1 MNTLNNAMASVPL
14 CEIPSIHGHKTLPI
28 VFLFGL
34 LMLANSLPAQSKDT
48 DWTIGFEVA
57 AIDGDLS
64 NRNTTAGFELG
75 YQLFEDISL
84 ELVTRS
90 VTSGSDSGRLT
101 SSMFVWRSQPEKMY
115 FKVSGGLTLGAGDLF
130 DDFSGSFGLGIGYAT
145 ESLWS
150 FELTATRLSD
160 DVNAISL
167 ITLYRF

>member
-1 MNTLNNAMASVPL
+1 MNTPDKTPL
-14 CEIPSIHGHKTLPI
+14 I
-28 VFLFGL
+28 VFLCGL
-34 LMLANSLPAQSKDT
+34 LLLANSLPAQSKDT
-48 DWTIGFEVA
+48 DWTIGIEVA

-64 NRNTTAGFELG
+64 GRNTTAGFELG
-75 YQLFEDISL
+75 FRLSKAFSL

-115 FKVSGGLTLGAGDLF
+115 FKVSGGMTLGAGDLF

-145 ESLWS
+145 DSFWS

-160 DVNAISL
+160 DVNAIS
-167 ITLYRF
+167 ISTKYRF